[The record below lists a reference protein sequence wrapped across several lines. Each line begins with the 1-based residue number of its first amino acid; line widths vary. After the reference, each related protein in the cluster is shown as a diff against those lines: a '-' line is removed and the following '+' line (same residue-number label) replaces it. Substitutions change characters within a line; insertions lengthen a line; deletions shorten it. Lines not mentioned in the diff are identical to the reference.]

1 MQAKLFCILL
11 GFFNFYEG
19 GNGYMRFVEYSHRHA
34 DAIIANDPMLKE
46 RYEQFVGALRSITDE
61 ELINDF
67 LSKKAEYATRGTS
80 FKSMTPSINGILKE
94 RMLAIPGWKSEVDI
108 FNDTTGAIGNTEWR
122 LDFACD
128 DAFCVEVAFNHGE
141 AIAWNLLKPVL
152 SCELNHVEKAVQ
164 GQLGIYVCAT
174 DNMKIAAN
182 IDSASG
188 SYEKVLR
195 YLPPMMNQLTIPM
208 MIIGLEPFETFKI
221 SSAAEV
227 IKTDHVID
235 DTLINH
241 KVMVTKADDYS
252 TYKGTVIE
260 VDEVVVE
267 NELEMQITV
276 QKSRNH
282 KRNFTERMIKFLEL
296 LN

>member
-1 MQAKLFCILL
+1 
-11 GFFNFYEG
+11 
-19 GNGYMRFVEYSHRHA
+19 MRFIEYSHRHA
-34 DAIIANDPMLKE
+34 DAIIANDPALRG
-46 RYEQFVGALRSITDE
+46 RYEQFTNALRNMTDE
-61 ELINDF
+61 DLIADF
-67 LSKKAEYATRGTS
+67 LEKKAEYAARGTS
-80 FKSMTPSINGILKE
+80 FKSMTPSINSMLKE
-94 RMLAIPGWKSEVDI
+94 RMLAIPGWQAEVDI
-108 FNDTTGAIGNTEWR
+108 FNDTTGVIGNTEWR

-128 DAFCVEVAFNHGE
+128 NAFCIEVAFNHGE

-188 SYEKVLR
+188 SFEKVLR

-221 SSAAEV
+221 SDSAEV
-227 IKTDHVID
+227 IRTDHVID
-235 DTLINH
+235 DSLVDH
-241 KVMVTKADDYS
+241 KVMVTKAEDYS
-252 TYKGTVIE
+252 TYKGTVTE
-260 VDEVVVE
+260 VGEIVIAG
-267 NELEMQITV
+267 NPEMQITV
-276 QKSRNH
+276 QKSRN
-282 KRNFTERMIKFLEL
+282 NSEQFTERMIKFLEI

>member
-1 MQAKLFCILL
+1 
-11 GFFNFYEG
+11 
-19 GNGYMRFVEYSHRHA
+19 MRRRKTRRYCTVKFIEYSHRHA
-34 DAIIANDPMLKE
+34 DAIINNDPLLKE
-46 RYEQFVGALRSITDE
+46 RYNQFVGALRDMTDE
-61 ELINDF
+61 ELIADF
-67 LSKKAEYATRGTS
+67 LRKKEEYAERGTS

-94 RMLAIPGWKSEVDI
+94 RMLAIPGWQAEVDI
-108 FNDTTGAIGNTEWR
+108 FNDRTGIIGKTEWR

-164 GQLGIYVCAT
+164 GQIGIYVCAT

-182 IDSASG
+182 IDSSSG
-188 SYEKVLR
+188 SFEKVLR

-221 SSAAEV
+221 DSDAEV
-227 IKTDHVID
+227 VRSNPNID
-235 DTLINH
+235 ESLLGH
-241 KVMVTKADDYS
+241 KVAVTHVDDYS
-252 TYKGTVIE
+252 LYKGNVIN
-260 VDEVVVE
+260 VDMSIEG
-267 NELEMQITV
+267 NATITV
-276 QKSRNH
+276 EKSYNNR
-282 KRNFTERMIKFLEL
+282 KKFEERVIRFLEI

>member
-1 MQAKLFCILL
+1 MKFITH
-11 GFFNFYEG
+11 
-19 GNGYMRFVEYSHRHA
+19 SHRHA
-34 DAIIANDPMLKE
+34 DAIIANDPQLKE
-46 RYEQFVGALRSITDE
+46 RYEQFVGALRSISDE
-61 ELINDF
+61 ELIADF
-67 LSKKAEYATRGTS
+67 LNKKAEYAARGTS

-94 RMLAIPGWKSEVDI
+94 RMLAIPGWQAEVDI

-128 DAFCVEVAFNHGE
+128 NAFCVEVAFNHGE

-152 SCELNHVEKAVQ
+152 SCELNHVQKAVQ
-164 GQLGIYVCAT
+164 GQLGIYECAT

-188 SYEKVLR
+188 SFEKVLR

-221 SSAAEV
+221 SGTAEV
-227 IKTDHVID
+227 IRTNHVID
-235 DTLINH
+235 DSLINH

-252 TYKGTVIE
+252 TYKGTVTE
-260 VDEVVVE
+260 VKEVVVAGE
-267 NELEMQITV
+267 QELQITV
-276 QKSRNH
+276 QKSRNNT
-282 KRNFTERMIKFLEL
+282 REFTERMIRFLEVL
-296 LN
+296 D

>member
-1 MQAKLFCILL
+1 MKFITH
-11 GFFNFYEG
+11 
-19 GNGYMRFVEYSHRHA
+19 SHRHA
-34 DAIIANDPMLKE
+34 DAIIANDPQLKE
-46 RYEQFVGALRSITDE
+46 RYEQFVGALRSISDE
-61 ELINDF
+61 ELIADF
-67 LSKKAEYATRGTS
+67 LNKKAEYAARGTS

-94 RMLAIPGWKSEVDI
+94 RMLAIPGWQAEVDI

-128 DAFCVEVAFNHGE
+128 NAFCVEVAFNHGE

-188 SYEKVLR
+188 SFEKVLR

-221 SSAAEV
+221 SGTAEV
-227 IKTDHVID
+227 IRTNHVID
-235 DTLINH
+235 DSLINH

-252 TYKGTVIE
+252 TYKGTVTE
-260 VDEVVVE
+260 VKEVVVIGE
-267 NELEMQITV
+267 QELQITV
-276 QKSRNH
+276 QKSRNNT
-282 KRNFTERMIKFLEL
+282 REFTERMIRFLEVL
-296 LN
+296 D

>member
-1 MQAKLFCILL
+1 
-11 GFFNFYEG
+11 
-19 GNGYMRFVEYSHRHA
+19 
-34 DAIIANDPMLKE
+34 
-46 RYEQFVGALRSITDE
+46 
-61 ELINDF
+61 
-67 LSKKAEYATRGTS
+67 
-80 FKSMTPSINGILKE
+80 MTPSINSILKT
-94 RMLAIPGWKSEVDI
+94 RVLAISGWKAEVDI
-108 FNDTTGAIGNTEWR
+108 FNDTRGIIGNTEWR

-164 GQLGIYVCAT
+164 GQIGIYVCAT

-188 SYEKVLR
+188 SFEKVLR

-221 SSAAEV
+221 NENAEV
-227 IKTDHVID
+227 IRNEFVID
-235 DTLINH
+235 DTLLNH
-241 KVMVTKADDYS
+241 KVMITKSDDYS
-252 TYKGTVIE
+252 TYKGTVID
-260 VDEVVVE
+260 VDETFVTGE
-267 NELEMQITV
+267 IEAQITV
-276 QKSRNH
+276 QKSRNNS
-282 KRNFTERMIKFLEL
+282 RLFTEKMIKFLEI

>member
-1 MQAKLFCILL
+1 
-11 GFFNFYEG
+11 
-19 GNGYMRFVEYSHRHA
+19 MRFVEYSHRHA
-34 DAIIANDPMLKE
+34 DAIIANVPLLRE
-46 RYEQFVGALRSITDE
+46 RYTQFTDALRSISDA
-61 ELINDF
+61 ELIADF
-67 LSKKAEYATRGTS
+67 LRKKAEYAARGTS

-94 RMLAIPGWKSEVDI
+94 RMLAIPGWRAEVDI
-108 FNDTTGAIGNTEWR
+108 FNDTTGEIANTEWR

-164 GQLGIYVCAT
+164 GQIGIYVCAT
-174 DNMKIAAN
+174 DDMKTAAN
-182 IDSASG
+182 IDSSSG

-221 SSAAEV
+221 SDTAEV
-227 IKTDHVID
+227 VRTGYVID

-252 TYKGTVIE
+252 TYRGTVTE
-260 VDEVVVE
+260 VGKITVAGET
-267 NELEMQITV
+267 ELKITV
-276 QKSRNH
+276 QKSKN
-282 KRNFTERMIKFLEL
+282 NIEEFTEGMIKFLEV

>member
-1 MQAKLFCILL
+1 
-11 GFFNFYEG
+11 
-19 GNGYMRFVEYSHRHA
+19 MRFIEYSHRHA
-34 DAIIANDPMLKE
+34 DAIIANNPKLKE
-46 RYEQFVGALRSITDE
+46 RYEQFINTLKNISDE
-61 ELINDF
+61 ELIADF
-67 LSKKAEYATRGTS
+67 RNKKAEYAARGTS

-94 RMLAIPGWKSEVDI
+94 RMLAIPGWESEVDI
-108 FNDTTGAIGNTEWR
+108 FNDTRGIIGNTEWR

-152 SCELNHVEKAVQ
+152 SCELNHVQKAVQ
-164 GQLGIYVCAT
+164 GQIGIYVCAT

-188 SYEKVLR
+188 SFEKVLR

-221 SSAAEV
+221 SSKAEV
-227 IKTDHVID
+227 VESDFVINES
-235 DTLINH
+235 LIDH
-241 KVMVTKADDYS
+241 KVMITKKEDFA
-252 TYKGTVIE
+252 TYKGTVINVE
-260 VDEVVVE
+260 EVVTE
-267 NELEMQITV
+267 EKKEMQIIV
-276 QKSRNH
+276 EKSKNN
-282 KRNFTERMIKFLEL
+282 KEKFTERMIRFLEI

>member
-1 MQAKLFCILL
+1 
-11 GFFNFYEG
+11 
-19 GNGYMRFVEYSHRHA
+19 MRFIEYSHRHA
-34 DAIIANDPMLKE
+34 DAIIANDPTLRE
-46 RYEQFVGALRSITDE
+46 RYEQFTNALRNMTDE
-61 ELINDF
+61 DLIADF
-67 LSKKAEYATRGTS
+67 LEKKAEYAARGTS
-80 FKSMTPSINGILKE
+80 FKSMTPSINSMLKE
-94 RMLAIPGWKSEVDI
+94 RMLAIPGWQAEVDI
-108 FNDTTGAIGNTEWR
+108 FNDTTGVIGNTEWR

-128 DAFCVEVAFNHGE
+128 NAFCVEVAFNHGE

-188 SYEKVLR
+188 SFEKVLR

-221 SSAAEV
+221 NDSAEV
-227 IKTDHVID
+227 IRTDHVID
-235 DTLINH
+235 DSLVDH
-241 KVMVTKADDYS
+241 KVMVTKAEDYS
-252 TYKGTVIE
+252 TYKGTVTE
-260 VDEVVVE
+260 VGEIVVAG
-267 NELEMQITV
+267 NPEMQITV
-276 QKSRNH
+276 QKSRNNSQ
-282 KRNFTERMIKFLEL
+282 RFTERMIKFLEI

>member
-1 MQAKLFCILL
+1 
-11 GFFNFYEG
+11 
-19 GNGYMRFVEYSHRHA
+19 MRFKEYSHRHA
-34 DAIIANDPMLKE
+34 DAIIANNPELKE
-46 RYEQFVGALRSITDE
+46 RYEQFVGALRSISDE
-61 ELINDF
+61 ELVKDFINRKTEHDN
-67 LSKKAEYATRGTS
+67 KGTA
-80 FKSMTPSINGILKE
+80 FKSMAPSINRILKE
-94 RMLAIPGWKSEVDI
+94 RMLAIPGWKAEVDI

-164 GQLGIYVCAT
+164 GQIGIYVCAT

-182 IDSASG
+182 IDSSSG

-221 SSAAEV
+221 SSTADIV
-227 IKTDHVID
+227 KTNPVID
-235 DTLINH
+235 NSLVNQ
-241 KVMVTKADDYS
+241 KVLVTKADDYS
-252 TYKGTVIE
+252 TYKGTVTDVTQVII
-260 VDEVVVE
+260 D
-267 NELEMQITV
+267 NEKEMQITV
-276 QKSRNH
+276 QKS
-282 KRNFTERMIKFLEL
+282 KRNVREFTERMIKFLERL
-296 LN
+296 S

>member
-1 MQAKLFCILL
+1 
-11 GFFNFYEG
+11 
-19 GNGYMRFVEYSHRHA
+19 MRFREYSHRHA
-34 DAIIANDPMLKE
+34 DAIIANDPELKE
-46 RYEQFVGALRSITDE
+46 RYEQFVGALRSISDE

-67 LSKKAEYATRGTS
+67 MNRKTEHDNRGTA
-80 FKSMTPSINGILKE
+80 FKSMAPSINKILKE
-94 RMLAIPGWKSEVDI
+94 RMLAIPGWKAEVDI

-164 GQLGIYVCAT
+164 GQIGIYVCAT

-182 IDSASG
+182 IDSSSG

-221 SSAAEV
+221 SSTADIV
-227 IKTDHVID
+227 KTNPVID
-235 DTLINH
+235 DSLVNQ

-252 TYKGTVIE
+252 TYKGIVTDVTQ
-260 VDEVVVE
+260 VLAD
-267 NELEMQITV
+267 NGKEMQITV
-276 QKSRNH
+276 QKS
-282 KRNFTERMIKFLEL
+282 KRNVREFTERMIKFLER

>member
-1 MQAKLFCILL
+1 MKFITH
-11 GFFNFYEG
+11 
-19 GNGYMRFVEYSHRHA
+19 SHRHA
-34 DAIIANDPMLKE
+34 DAIIANDPQLKE
-46 RYEQFVGALRSITDE
+46 RYEQFVGALRSISDE
-61 ELINDF
+61 ELIADF
-67 LSKKAEYATRGTS
+67 LNKKAEYAARGTS

-94 RMLAIPGWKSEVDI
+94 RMLAIPGWQAEVDI

-128 DAFCVEVAFNHGE
+128 NAFCVEVAFNHGE

-152 SCELNHVEKAVQ
+152 SCELNHVQKAVQ
-164 GQLGIYVCAT
+164 GQIGIYVCAT

-188 SYEKVLR
+188 SFEKVLR

-221 SSAAEV
+221 SSTAEV
-227 IKTDHVID
+227 VRTNHVID
-235 DTLINH
+235 DSLIDH

-252 TYKGTVIE
+252 TYKGTVTE
-260 VDEVVVE
+260 VEEVVVAGE
-267 NELEMQITV
+267 EELQITV
-276 QKSRNH
+276 QKSRNNM
-282 KRNFTERMIKFLEL
+282 REFTERMIRFLEVL
-296 LN
+296 D